1 MTTRDATA
9 ASQPAGDQPVDVV
22 VIGAGQAGLAL
33 AWHLARR
40 GLRFV
45 VLEAAAELG
54 RSWRARWDSLR
65 LFTPAQYDAMP
76 GMAFPA
82 PADTYPGKDAV
93 ADFLRDYASACKL
106 PVRLDARV
114 TALRCDDGGFEVRVG
129 DEVVRARQV
138 VVATGPFQVPFIPPA
153 KAGFDSSVTQLHS
166 ADYRNPQGLP
176 DGPVLVVGAGN
187 SGLQIAEELAATR
200 HVDVSVGERAPALPQ
215 RLIGRDLF
223 WWLTRLGFMRVN
235 SDSRL
240 GRRLRARG
248 EFVVGT
254 NRRRLQRAGVR
265 FRPRLVEARGHTA
278 RFADGS
284 GLDIGVVIWATGY
297 RSDYSWISIPGVVRN
312 GQAVHHRGVTQV
324 PGLYLV
330 GLSWQYTRGS
340 ALLGFVADDAAYL
353 AEQIAHQAVASGR
366 SEVDAALRSTEPTGN
381 PRSSVVDEKGQP

>member
-9 ASQPAGDQPVDVV
+9 ASQPAGDRQVDVV

-54 RSWRARWDSLR
+54 RSWRTRWDSLR

-93 ADFLRDYASACKL
+93 ADFLRDYATASKL

-114 TALRCDDGGFEVRVG
+114 TALRREGSGFEVRTG
-129 DEVVRARQV
+129 DEAVRARQV
-138 VVATGPFQVPFIPPA
+138 VVATGPFQVPFIPSA
-153 KAGFDSSVTQLHS
+153 TAGLDSSVTQLHS

-200 HVDVSVGERAPALPQ
+200 QVDVSVGERCAGAAAAAARAGPVLVADPAGLHAGKQ
-215 RLIGRDLF
+215 RLPAGSPVASPR
-223 WWLTRLGFMRVN
+223 RV
-235 SDSRL
+235 RHRHQPTATPP
-240 GRRLRARG
+240 GRRPVPAPPGRG
-248 EFVVGT
+248 TRTHRTV
-254 NRRRLQRAGVR
+254 RRRQPAW
-265 FRPRLVEARGHTA
+265 T
-278 RFADGS
+278 
-284 GLDIGVVIWATGY
+284 
-297 RSDYSWISIPGVVRN
+297 
-312 GQAVHHRGVTQV
+312 
-324 PGLYLV
+324 
-330 GLSWQYTRGS
+330 S
-340 ALLGFVADDAAYL
+340 AW
-353 AEQIAHQAVASGR
+353 
-366 SEVDAALRSTEPTGN
+366 
-381 PRSSVVDEKGQP
+381 